1 LKKSRILL
9 ALFILSRFDQ
19 LIEFGSTGFVI
30 ALIAAWF
37 VGLSKGG
44 LPIIAMLS
52 VPILSLVM
60 SPMTGAILLLPIYI
74 ISDAVGVWLYRK
86 QYSLINLK
94 RLLPAAF
101 VGIFVGWATA
111 SVVSDALVALLVGT
125 MGLIFVAYNW
135 FGKQHLKAAKPA
147 SVGRGV
153 FWGGIAGFTS
163 FISHTG
169 GPPFQMYVIPQKLDK
184 LVFAGTSTI
193 FFAIVN
199 LAKLPPYM
207 MIRPYSLDDMALTLW
222 MVPSA
227 LLGTFMGAY
236 LTKVL
241 KDAWFFKLVEIGL
254 LLVSIKLIAG
264 VVLS

>member
-1 LKKSRILL
+1 MFEI
-9 ALFILSRFDQ
+9 
-19 LIEFGSTGFVI
+19 GSTAFII
-30 ALIAAWF
+30 AIIAAWF

-60 SPMTGAILLLPIYI
+60 PTMTGAILLLPIYI
-74 ISDAVGVWLYRK
+74 LSDLVGVWLYRK
-86 QYSLINLK
+86 KFSLINLK
-94 RLLPAAF
+94 RLVPASL

-111 SVVSDALVALLVGT
+111 SIISDQLVALLVGL
-125 MGLIFVAYNW
+125 MGLFFVAFTWLGN
-135 FGKQHLKAAKPA
+135 QHLKAPKPA
-147 SVGRGV
+147 SKGRGM
-153 FWGGIAGFTS
+153 FWGTIAGFTS

-169 GPPFQMYVIPQKLDK
+169 GPPFQMYVLPQKLDK
-184 LVFAGTSTI
+184 LVFAGTSTL
-193 FFAIVN
+193 FFAIIN

-207 MIRPYSLDDMALTLW
+207 ALRPYTLEDMTLTLW

-241 KDAWFFKLVEIGL
+241 KDRWFFGLVEVGL
-254 LLVSIKLIAG
+254 LLVSIKLIHGAVFG
-264 VVLS
+264 